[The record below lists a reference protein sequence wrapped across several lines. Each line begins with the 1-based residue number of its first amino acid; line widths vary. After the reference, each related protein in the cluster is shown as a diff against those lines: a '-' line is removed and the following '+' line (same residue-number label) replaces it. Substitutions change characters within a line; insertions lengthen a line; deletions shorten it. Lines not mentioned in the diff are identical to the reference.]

1 MPLYLENLDD
11 ETRRYMLAEL
21 DYDAE
26 QNLLHIS
33 PFLSGQGQRDYP
45 NLLRAALE
53 QGNDET
59 LSQALSA
66 QRRIQRSY
74 QKRKPGGGFTIA
86 SVPANAAQQLAE
98 SEFNRYYIR
107 AVARR
112 AIEAGIPELIV
123 YRAKPV
129 AMPRA
134 ESEALVET
142 TVDPQA
148 LLDDLRAHSGERP
161 ALGIPGGPGSGIS
174 VRLPETPSRT

>member
-1 MPLYLENLDD
+1 MALYLQNLDA
-11 ETRRYMLAEL
+11 ETRRYMLEEM
-21 DYDAE
+21 DYDVE
-26 QNLLHIS
+26 HNLLHIS
-33 PFLSGQGQRDYP
+33 PYLSGQGQRDYP

-53 QGNDET
+53 NGNDET
-59 LSQALSA
+59 LATALGQ

-86 SVPANAAQQLAE
+86 SVPANAPEQLAE

-129 AMPRA
+129 GTPRA

-142 TVDPQA
+142 TVEPSA
-148 LLDDLRAHSGERP
+148 LLEDLRTHSGERP
-161 ALGIPGGPGSGIS
+161 TLGIPGGPGSGIS
-174 VRLPETPSRT
+174 VRLPERPAAS